1 MYIFLMLAVIAM
13 LGVLT
18 LVLDNETNNLQENIT
33 NELTKSNKRLTTT
46 QLELKEQLEEM
57 KSNINNRDKLIEI
70 LIRQL
75 SEARAKNNDLE
86 NNLEFVL
93 NNLENEKSKELV
105 QDSNKTSS

>member
-1 MYIFLMLAVIAM
+1 
-13 LGVLT
+13 
-18 LVLDNETNNLQENIT
+18 
-33 NELTKSNKRLTTT
+33 
-46 QLELKEQLEEM
+46 M